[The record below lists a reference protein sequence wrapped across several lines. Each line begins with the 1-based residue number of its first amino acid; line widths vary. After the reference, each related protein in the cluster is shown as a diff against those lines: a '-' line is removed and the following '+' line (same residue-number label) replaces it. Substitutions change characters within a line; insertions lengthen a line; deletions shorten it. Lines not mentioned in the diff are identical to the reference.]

1 MEIVNINL
9 IPGLNNPVCHVSQ
22 FDVGRTIRLNLY
34 EGSSVYTLSGT
45 ETIKLN
51 VRKPDNKVL
60 VRDVI
65 NTSSTYVTFNTT
77 EQMCPLPGENLC
89 ELSISSGGTVIKS
102 INFIMLVECDPL
114 YKGVETESAIENL
127 DSQIFDTV
135 SHMTFNFGLH
145 ATYIDIKTD
154 IFSYT
159 EMNYSS

>member
-1 MEIVNINL
+1 MEIININL

-45 ETIKLN
+45 EIIKLN
-51 VRKPDNKVL
+51 IRKPDNTVL
-60 VRDVI
+60 VRDI
-65 NTSSTYVTFNTT
+65 TNTSSTYVTFNTT
-77 EQMCPLPGENLC
+77 EQMCPLPGDNIC
-89 ELSISSGGTVIKS
+89 ELSITSGNTIIKS
-102 INFIMLVECDPL
+102 INFLMRVEKDPL

-127 DSQIFDTV
+127 DSQIADAV

-154 IFSYT
+154 IFSYV
-159 EMNYSS
+159 ELNYCP

>member
-34 EGSSVYTLSGT
+34 EGSSIYTLSGT

-51 VRKPDNKVL
+51 IRKPDNTVL
-60 VRDVI
+60 VRDI
-65 NTSSTYVTFNTT
+65 TNTSSTYVTFNTV
-77 EQMCPLPGENLC
+77 EQMCPLPGDNIC
-89 ELSISSGGTVIKS
+89 ELSITSGNTIIKS
-102 INFIMLVECDPL
+102 INFLMRVEKDPL

-127 DSQIFDTV
+127 DSQIADAV

-154 IFSYT
+154 IFSYV
-159 EMNYSS
+159 ELNYCP

>member
-1 MEIVNINL
+1 MEIININL

-34 EGSSVYTLSGT
+34 EGSSIYTLSGT

-51 VRKPDNKVL
+51 IRKPDNTVL
-60 VRDVI
+60 VRDI
-65 NTSSTYVTFNTT
+65 TNTSSTYVTFNTV

-127 DSQIFDTV
+127 DSQIEYTI
-135 SHMTFNFGLH
+135 SHMTFLFGLH
-145 ATYIDIKTD
+145 SKFIDIQT
-154 IFSYT
+154 YT
-159 EMNYSS
+159 YTYVDS